1 MVHSQSM
8 LMGYVSGQFGVVK
21 FPLETV
27 STPPPHGSV
36 VGAWV
41 VVWVVVWVVGGWVV
55 GGWVVGWLG
64 SGLGGGWLCS
74 GRLGS
79 GWLGSGLGISRNLI
93 YRKVQNRH
101 TCCNHAIYKDL
112 PVKFLH
118 EYANSGQ
125 TVITQNVLVFQ
136 WSVGTIQSST
146 IHAHLTYTCMA
157 ICQFDST
164 H

>member
-55 GGWVVGWLG
+55 GGWVVGGWVVVWVVG
-64 SGLGGGWLCS
+64 GCVVGGWVV
-74 GRLGS
+74 G
-79 GWLGSGLGISRNLI
+79 GW
-93 YRKVQNRH
+93 V
-101 TCCNHAIYKDL
+101 
-112 PVKFLH
+112 V
-118 EYANSGQ
+118 
-125 TVITQNVLVFQ
+125 VWVLV
-136 WSVGTIQSST
+136 GTSST
-146 IHAHLTYTCMA
+146 EKYKTGILAVIMLYIR
-157 ICQFDST
+157 ICQ
-164 H
+164 